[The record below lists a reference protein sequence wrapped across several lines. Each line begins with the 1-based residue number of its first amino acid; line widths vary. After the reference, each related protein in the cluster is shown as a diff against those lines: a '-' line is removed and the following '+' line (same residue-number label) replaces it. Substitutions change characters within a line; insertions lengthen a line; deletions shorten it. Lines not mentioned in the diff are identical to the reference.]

1 MATRVEKQTVDGTE
15 VVVGYGVVNIASY
28 SAPVPPATTGTTTY
42 TTQDA
47 VVDVEID
54 YSSYYERIATAAE
67 TIATQ
72 ITTLAT
78 QVTTIATQATTTATN
93 TTIIADKQ
101 TAMETYQKKM
111 KELGEGDGIHVISPF
126 ELFSFVTSYRNLI
139 EEGKILKWREAEPTD
154 KDVAK
159 ALNDLGK
166 YIEKVRNNIP
176 RSF

>member
-101 TAMETYQKKM
+101 TAMETYQKKL
-111 KELGEGDGIHVISPF
+111 KELGEGNGIRVVGPY
-126 ELFSFVTSYRNLI
+126 ELVQFITTYRILI
-139 EEGKILKWREAEPTD
+139 EEGKLLSFRD
-154 KDVAK
+154 KQPSAKEVDK
-159 ALNDLGK
+159 ALNDLGD
-166 YIEKVRNNIP
+166 YIAKIKQNIP
-176 RSF
+176 KDF